1 MLRRARKAF
10 AGRPG
15 ESLVGRVKLARLIPG
30 LLSITLG
37 ALTTPGH
44 AEEAAQTRVR
54 FVYQKRPPSDLAD
67 RFTPDE
73 FAAALLAETNRVR
86 AAHGRK
92 PLQAHPALLAAAD
105 DQARTLALS
114 GRCEH
119 YSPVA
124 GQHTALERAQWHGL
138 EHGRVGENVLA
149 MSLRE
154 PDGAAPSC
162 ASVAAEAVS
171 QWMNSAGHR
180 ANLLNRDF
188 THFGGAIRL
197 TAPLGGG
204 TERVYGVQV
213 FATP

>member
-1 MLRRARKAF
+1 LP
-10 AGRPG
+10 AGLT
-15 ESLVGRVKLARLIPG
+15 EILVRSVKFERLIPALVVITTVALPTVG
-30 LLSITLG
+30 L
-37 ALTTPGH
+37 
-44 AEEAAQTRVR
+44 AEEAVPARVG
-54 FVYQKRPPSDLAD
+54 FVYQKRPPSGLAD
-67 RFTPDE
+67 RFTPEE

-92 PLQAHPALLAAAD
+92 PLQAHPALQAAAD
-105 DQARTLALS
+105 DQACTLSLS

-138 EHGRVGENVLA
+138 DHGRVGENVLA

-162 ASVAAEAVS
+162 ASVAADAVS
-171 QWMNSAGHR
+171 QWMNSPGHR

-188 THFGGAIRL
+188 THFGGAVRL